1 MNPLNLIDY
10 MNIALVTGA
19 ANGLGKAYAIEL
31 AKSGYHTLL
40 LDLPQTGLE
49 SLCNKIVNEFGTQSV
64 FYEIDLT
71 QTKQII
77 EVCQKINEQYEV
89 SILINN
95 AGIGGT
101 RRFDE
106 VDSDYLNTMM
116 QLNIK
121 APTLLTKLLVP
132 NLQKQTKAFVLNVS
146 SMAAFSPMP
155 YKTIYP
161 ASKSYLLSFTRSLQ
175 EEYRSSTICFSVVTP
190 GPMNTNPEVSERINK
205 QSKAARMS
213 LLAPEKVAEI
223 SLRGLFNGK
232 KLILLNGPNRFNY
245 ILMHIIPLNIRMYLL
260 GKIMK
265 RELSS
270 NTK

>member
-1 MNPLNLIDY
+1 MNTAI
-10 MNIALVTGA
+10 VTGA

-31 AKSGYHTLL
+31 AKSGFNTLL

-49 SLCNKIVNEFGTQSV
+49 TLCNEIVNKFGTQSV
-64 FYEIDLT
+64 FFDVDLT

-77 EVCQKINEQYEV
+77 KVCQEINEQYEV
-89 SILINN
+89 SVLINN

-101 RRFDE
+101 HRFDE
-106 VDSDYLNTMM
+106 VNTDYLHTLM

-121 APTLLTKLLVP
+121 APTLLTKLLLP
-132 NLQKQTKAFVLNVS
+132 NLQKQAHAFVLNVS

-161 ASKSYLLSFTRSLQ
+161 ASKNFLLSFTRGLQ
-175 EEYRSSTICFSVVTP
+175 EEYRNSTLSFSVVTP
-190 GPMNTNPEVSERINK
+190 GPMNTNTEVSERINK
-205 QSKAARMS
+205 QSKVAQMS

-232 KLILLNGPNRFNY
+232 KLILLNGPNRLNY
-245 ILMHIIPLNIRMYLL
+245 FLMHIIPLNIRMYLL

-270 NTK
+270 NSK

>member
-1 MNPLNLIDY
+1 M
-10 MNIALVTGA
+10 
-19 ANGLGKAYAIEL
+19 
-31 AKSGYHTLL
+31 
-40 LDLPQTGLE
+40 
-49 SLCNKIVNEFGTQSV
+49 
-64 FYEIDLT
+64 
-71 QTKQII
+71 
-77 EVCQKINEQYEV
+77 
-89 SILINN
+89 
-95 AGIGGT
+95 
-101 RRFDE
+101 
-106 VDSDYLNTMM
+106 
-116 QLNIK
+116 
-121 APTLLTKLLVP
+121 
-132 NLQKQTKAFVLNVS
+132 
-146 SMAAFSPMP
+146 
-155 YKTIYP
+155 
-161 ASKSYLLSFTRSLQ
+161 
-175 EEYRSSTICFSVVTP
+175 VTP

>member
-1 MNPLNLIDY
+1 MNTAI
-10 MNIALVTGA
+10 VTGA

-31 AKSGYHTLL
+31 AKSGYNTLL

-49 SLCNKIVNEFGTQSV
+49 TLCNEIVNKFGTQSI
-64 FYEIDLT
+64 FFDIDLT

-77 EVCQKINEQYEV
+77 KVCQEINEQYEV
-89 SILINN
+89 SVLINN

-101 RRFDE
+101 HRFDE
-106 VDSDYLNTMM
+106 VNTDYLHTLM

-121 APTLLTKLLVP
+121 APTLLTKLLLP
-132 NLQKQTKAFVLNVS
+132 NLQKQDHAFVLNVS

-161 ASKSYLLSFTRSLQ
+161 ASKNFLLSFTRGLQ
-175 EEYRSSTICFSVVTP
+175 EEYRNSTLSFSVVTP
-190 GPMNTNPEVSERINK
+190 GPMNTNTEVSKRINK
-205 QSKAARMS
+205 QSKVAQMS

-232 KLILLNGPNRFNY
+232 KLILLNGPNRLNY
-245 ILMHIIPLNIRMYLL
+245 FLMHIIPLNIRMYLL

-270 NTK
+270 NSK

>member
-1 MNPLNLIDY
+1 MKEAKVLSNPLYLLSPTIGEFIDSCY
-10 MNIALVTGA
+10 NDLG
-19 ANGLGKAYAIEL
+19 GL
-31 AKSGYHTLL
+31 
-40 LDLPQTGLE
+40 D
-49 SLCNKIVNEFGTQSV
+49 V
-64 FYEIDLT
+64 
-71 QTKQII
+71 
-77 EVCQKINEQYEV
+77 
-89 SILINN
+89 LINN

-155 YKTIYP
+155 CKTVYP

-175 EEYRSSTICFSVVTP
+175 EEYRSSTISFSVVTP